1 MIAKPTLVLLACAA
15 WTAGAAAADA
25 AKKSGGDA
33 RRGEAM
39 VERDCNACHARRFD
53 GDASRIYLRADRK
66 VTTPAQLAAQ
76 ITYCNTQLGTGY
88 FPEDELH
95 IAAYLNERYYH
106 LPQGNVQ

>member
-1 MIAKPTLVLLACAA
+1 VIAKRTLVLLACAA

-39 VERDCNACHARRFD
+39 VERHCNACHARHFD

-76 ITYCNTQLGTGY
+76 ITYCNTELGTGY
-88 FPEDELH
+88 FQDDEQH

-106 LPQGNVQ
+106 FH